1 MYKVS
6 ASHML
11 KTTLLLTGFGLPK
24 RVKICIDLDA
34 VTSSASK
41 AAKSLQA
48 AAEKMRS
55 LDEWSDSAFEEY
67 KRALEGS
74 FIVLFGAKATKQ
86 IIDYFDGQYISMSKA
101 ITPFIND
108 VVVPAMQSGAA
119 KAERK

>member
-1 MYKVS
+1 MYKVK

-24 RVKICIDLDA
+24 RVRICIDLDA
-34 VTSSASK
+34 VTSTASK

-55 LDEWSDSAFEEY
+55 LEEWSDQAFEEY
-67 KRALEGS
+67 KQALDS
-74 FIVLFGAKATKQ
+74 AFIVMFGAKATKQ
-86 IIDYFDGQYISMSKA
+86 IVDYFDGQYISMSKA
-101 ITPFIND
+101 ITPFINE

-119 KAERK
+119 KADRK